1 MYSSNANKTLQTL
14 RLKLQGVQ
22 DINPVLR
29 DIAVSLAGTNT
40 RRIHNE
46 GEKVSGA
53 QIGQY
58 SVSYKRTRE
67 KADKETSF
75 INFSFTGQLSK
86 DFVAEPEGQNWV
98 VGFINP
104 SGRKPTSGKIHELL
118 EDKFGNTWGITQDD
132 NRVIQIIL
140 SKAIKSRLK

>member
-1 MYSSNANKTLQTL
+1 MYTSNANTALKTL
-14 RLKLQGVQ
+14 RVKLEGVQ
-22 DINPVLR
+22 NINPVLR
-29 DIAVSLAGTNT
+29 DIAVSLASSNT

-67 KADKETSF
+67 RANKETSF
-75 INFSFTGQLSK
+75 INLSFTGQLSK
-86 DFVAEPEGQNWV
+86 DFVAEPDGQDWV

-104 SGRKPTSGKIHELL
+104 SGRRPTSGKIHEFQ
-118 EDKFGNTWGITQDD
+118 EDKRGDIWGVTKDD
-132 NRVIQIIL
+132 NRIIQIIL

>member
-1 MYSSNANKTLQTL
+1 MYTSNANKTLTTL
-14 RLKLQGVQ
+14 SIKLKGIQN
-22 DINPVLR
+22 ISPILR
-29 DIAVSLAGTNT
+29 DIAVSLASSNT

-46 GEKVSGA
+46 GEKVSGS

-67 KADKETSF
+67 KAGKETSF

-86 DFVAEPEGQNWV
+86 DFVAEPDGKNWV
-98 VGFINP
+98 VGFVNP
-104 SGRKPTSGKIHELL
+104 SGRQPTSGKIHDLL
-118 EDKFGNTWGITQDD
+118 EDKFGDVWGVTRED
-132 NRVIQIIL
+132 NRIIQIIL